1 MFWTPAL
8 NLDVLQIRLY
18 MTICVRLN
26 YTSHVWGWGLTTND
40 QLSQKNVSDHK
51 LCAINYNNDKIIMN

>member
-1 MFWTPAL
+1 MFWTRAL

-18 MTICVRLN
+18 MTKLT
-26 YTSHVWGWGLTTND
+26 YTSHIWGRGLTTND

-51 LCAINYNNDKIIMN
+51 LCAINYNDNDKIIMN

>member
-1 MFWTPAL
+1 MFWTRAL

-18 MTICVRLN
+18 MTILT
-26 YTSHVWGWGLTTND
+26 YTSHVWGRGLTTND

-51 LCAINYNNDKIIMN
+51 LCAINYNDNDKIIMN